1 MRAYNYV
8 VVLTHDFDRIQYR
21 LRAIDFDQ
29 QSFEGNSKVYKPQ
42 YLKENNTLVNMSLEL
57 LQRGSIEQYEN
68 EERSLLAKRAISSSY
83 RLDNLLKCMQQDQLS
98 TKEKIKQLKGE
109 LFDLTKDVK
118 FKKSTNMGDI
128 LKSALD
134 FIIRNYK
141 TENPYII
148 N

>member
-1 MRAYNYV
+1 
-8 VVLTHDFDRIQYR
+8 
-21 LRAIDFDQ
+21 
-29 QSFEGNSKVYKPQ
+29 
-42 YLKENNTLVNMSLEL
+42 MSLEL

-83 RLDNLLKCMQQDQLS
+83 RLNQLLKCMQLDHLS
-98 TKEKIKQLKGE
+98 TTEKIKQLKGE
-109 LFDLTKDVK
+109 LFELTKDVN

>member
-1 MRAYNYV
+1 M

-29 QSFEGNSKVYKPQ
+29 QSFEGNSKIYKPQ
-42 YLKENNTLVNMSLEL
+42 FLKENNILVKMSLEL
-57 LQRGSIEQYEN
+57 LQKGSIEQYEN

-83 RLDNLLKCMQQDQLS
+83 RLNHLLKCMQQDSIS
-98 TKEKIKQLKGE
+98 TPYKIKQLKGE
-109 LFDLTKDVK
+109 LFELTKDVN
-118 FKKSTNMGDI
+118 FKKSKNMGDI
-128 LKSALD
+128 LKSALE

-148 N
+148 S